1 MEKRALNLSRRKFT
15 REFKQAAVRRLE
27 MGASAAEVARACEV
41 NPNVLHRW
49 RREFR
54 EGLETAFPGLGRQ
67 RESEANRIAELEQKI
82 GQQTMEIAFLRRVL
96 QRTEEARK
104 LQAMGVVTRST
115 AKSSASKRKPPKPGK
130 KA

>member
-15 REFKQAAVRRLE
+15 REFKLAAVRRLE
-27 MGASAAEVARACEV
+27 LGATAAEVARACEV

-54 EGLETAFPGLGRQ
+54 DGMETAFPGWGRQ
-67 RESEANRIAELEQKI
+67 RQSEENRIAELEQKI
-82 GQQTMEIAFLRRVL
+82 GQQTMEIAFLKRVL
-96 QRTEEARK
+96 QRTEAARR
-104 LQAMGVVTRST
+104 LQAMGVVRPSTTRS
-115 AKSSASKRKPPKPGK
+115 SANQKKAKPGS